1 MQNGTHPN
9 DPLHAQ
15 STEQLQERAGYFSVS
30 GAHLYTVLHAVEN
43 PQARVI
49 LVGPFAS
56 ERHNSYLPWV
66 RWARYL
72 AAGNIEVLRYDYR
85 GIGESTGDFETMTF
99 TDWAEDVRLLS
110 AWLQERAPQAPLL
123 LHGLGLGAVLAGR
136 AFDEGA
142 GDGLL
147 LWSPP
152 ANANQALR
160 ATLMRWVGLEQIF
173 KFGDE
178 RRSASDYI
186 RELEQGSALEVDGYR
201 WSPALWRDSFHVNL
215 PAPLA
220 SEAEAAEAYKRPVKI
235 LKLTRD
241 AAPLTKGGLV
251 GYDDLKDFTWLF
263 APNREW
269 LAAAASQGTASQS
282 SRKAAYA

>member
-1 MQNGTHPN
+1 MQNQLQPN
-9 DPLHAQ
+9 GQ
-15 STEQLQERAGYFSVS
+15 FQERAGYFPVS
-30 GAHLYTVLHAVEN
+30 GAHLYTVLHEVKN
-43 PQARVI
+43 PVARVL

-72 AAGNIEVLRYDYR
+72 AAENVEILRYDYR
-85 GIGESTGDFETMTF
+85 GIGESTGVFEQMTF
-99 TDWAEDVRLLS
+99 EDWSQDVRLLS
-110 AWLQERAPQAPLL
+110 GWLQDRSPRVPFM

-136 AFDEGA
+136 VFDEGI

-173 KFGDE
+173 KFGDD
-178 RRSASDYI
+178 RKSASDYI
-186 RELEQGSALEVDGYR
+186 HELEQGSPLEVDGYC
-201 WSPALWRDSFHVNL
+201 WPVSLWQKSLHFAL
-215 PAPLA
+215 PAALA
-220 SEAEAAEAYKRPVKI
+220 SEESAAQTYNRPVRI
-235 LKLTRD
+235 VKLTRE

-251 GYDDLKDFTWLF
+251 GYDDLKDFSWLY
-263 APNREW
+263 APNRDW
-269 LAAAASQGTASQS
+269 IVAVTSQS
-282 SRKAAYA
+282 RQGVAYA